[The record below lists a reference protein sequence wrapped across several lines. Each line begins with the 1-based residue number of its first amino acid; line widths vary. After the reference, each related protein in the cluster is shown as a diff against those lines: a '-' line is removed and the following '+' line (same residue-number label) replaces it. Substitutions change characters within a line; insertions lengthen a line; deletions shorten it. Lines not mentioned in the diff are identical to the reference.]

1 MTRWI
6 GRLLMAAAVA
16 HTVIALVRYQDVV
29 FAIVRA
35 GVFDTVVGDPVKGA
49 VVWSLLFGGLA
60 FIGGMAID
68 ALERSTQP
76 IPRSLAWSLIVLGV
90 LGASLVPASG
100 FWLLF
105 PAAIGILRRPKGR
118 SARPEPQ

>member
-6 GRLLMAAAVA
+6 GRLLMAGAVA
-16 HTVIALVRYQDVV
+16 HTVIALVRYQEVV
-29 FAIVRA
+29 FAIIRA

-68 ALERSTQP
+68 ALEQP
-76 IPRSLAWSLIVLGV
+76 TGAIPRRLGWSFIILGV
-90 LGASLVPASG
+90 LGAVLIPASG
-100 FWLLF
+100 FWVLF
-105 PAAIGILRRPKGR
+105 PAAIGIFRTSESK
-118 SARPEPQ
+118 